1 MLRNV
6 DDALG
11 KNVLRDTLGL
21 RGLAQ
26 TEAEVPPGNAKRIDI
41 WFVPDFRE
49 STGWP
54 DFTGILAEMTAEPS
68 TIELWSEALSEDDFH
83 TANVKRDLW
92 RETLEQRDKRSWPRP
107 MLWHVCAGKPETVLA
122 EHGFEPT
129 DIPGWYRPRHRGW
142 RVNIVVIGELPVTRS
157 TLLLRLLGRGRV
169 RRDALRELRALPVDA
184 WEKQLAQPWLLRLG
198 LVVPLEQPVLP
209 EDKELVVDIQAW
221 YREFLDTHAR
231 EVEARVL
238 RDIEAQRAE
247 ERRQLEAQR
256 AEERRMA
263 EINQLIRQFEH
274 RLGRRLATDERA
286 VLNARV
292 ETLGSAHVA
301 DLVLDLSTPDL
312 AAWLKFDVSVKDH

>member
-1 MLRNV
+1 M
-6 DDALG
+6 
-11 KNVLRDTLGL
+11 
-21 RGLAQ
+21 
-26 TEAEVPPGNAKRIDI
+26 
-41 WFVPDFRE
+41 
-49 STGWP
+49 
-54 DFTGILAEMTAEPS
+54 
-68 TIELWSEALSEDDFH
+68 
-83 TANVKRDLW
+83 
-92 RETLEQRDKRSWPRP
+92 
-107 MLWHVCAGKPETVLA
+107 
-122 EHGFEPT
+122 
-129 DIPGWYRPRHRGW
+129 
-142 RVNIVVIGELPVTRS
+142 
-157 TLLLRLLGRGRV
+157 
-169 RRDALRELRALPVDA
+169 
-184 WEKQLAQPWLLRLG
+184 
-198 LVVPLEQPVLP
+198 PLEQPVLP

-256 AEERRMA
+256 AEVQRELEAQRAEERRMA

-274 RLGRRLATDERA
+274 RLGRQLATDERA